1 MDVAKPYE
9 FIGFGA
15 MDVARPYEF
24 IGLGAMDVAKT
35 LNVGALRAPMK
46 IYFFVILGGPKSPQ
60 KPLPGARNRPLWA
73 QKRGPRAIP
82 NDPRVGQNSE
92 NKNNK

>member
-46 IYFFVILGGPKSPQ
+46 IYICL
-60 KPLPGARNRPLWA
+60 
-73 QKRGPRAIP
+73 
-82 NDPRVGQNSE
+82 
-92 NKNNK
+92 